1 MKKLIL
7 AVVLMFSITAFAQE
21 QKVAYKKLD
30 NNLTQVTYYFA
41 DNSDIIQREG
51 FFNADGKLQGTWIS
65 YDVDGNKI
73 AIANYN
79 NGVKEGVWMYF
90 KEDKVNVVTYNNNKI
105 TNVEEKALVVN

>member
-21 QKVAYKKLD
+21 QKVTYKKLD
-30 NNLTQVTYYFA
+30 DNLTQVTYYFA

-65 YDVDGNKI
+65 YDVNGNKI
-73 AIANYN
+73 AIAKYN

>member
-21 QKVAYKKLD
+21 QKVTYKKLD
-30 NNLTQVTYYFA
+30 DNLTQVTYYFA

-51 FFNADGKLQGTWIS
+51 FFNADGKLQGIWIS
-65 YDVDGNKI
+65 YDVNGNKI

-90 KEDKVNVVTYNNNKI
+90 KEDKVNVVTYDNNKI
-105 TNVEEKALVVN
+105 TNVEKRALVVN

>member
-21 QKVAYKKLD
+21 QKVTYKKLD

-41 DNSDIIQREG
+41 DNSDIMQREG
-51 FFNADGKLQGTWIS
+51 FFNAEGKLQGTWIS

-90 KEDKVNVVTYNNNKI
+90 KEDKVNVVTYDNNKI

>member
-21 QKVAYKKLD
+21 QKVTYKKLD
-30 NNLTQVTYYFA
+30 DNLTQVTYYFA

-65 YDVDGNKI
+65 YDVNGNKI

>member
-21 QKVAYKKLD
+21 QKVTYKILD
-30 NNLTQVTYYFA
+30 DNLTQVTYYFA

-65 YDVDGNKI
+65 YDVNGNKI

-90 KEDKVNVVTYNNNKI
+90 KEDKVNVVTYDNNKI
-105 TNVEEKALVVN
+105 TNVEKRALVVN

>member
-21 QKVAYKKLD
+21 QKVTYKKLD
-30 NNLTQVTYYFA
+30 DNLTQVTYYFA

-65 YDVDGNKI
+65 YDVNGNKI
-73 AIANYN
+73 SIANYN

-90 KEDKVNVVTYNNNKI
+90 KEDKVNVVTYDNNKI
-105 TNVEEKALVVN
+105 TNVEKRALVVN